1 MTEGKANIIYGSDG
15 GGGYE
20 EKGTATKPFRTDTT
34 GTTTQPVSA
43 ASLPLPAGA
52 STEATLAS
60 VLAKLDVAL
69 STRASESTLAAQ
81 LDITMSDLRD
91 ALRGVSDKT
100 LTDIETSL
108 DAILAQLDVDLSTV
122 ATEAT
127 LAAQLDITISALRD
141 AIIGGSSKSLTDLE
155 TTLDA
160 ILAGMAT
167 AANQATIIGHV
178 DGIEGSLTSIDG
190 KVATETTLAL
200 VLGQL
205 DITLT
210 TLRDHLRGTGG
221 KTLTDLETTLDA
233 IKDTD
238 GVKKIT
244 DELPAG
250 TQEIGAVK
258 QGTKAAAANAWPMT
272 LQSRADGDDVVM
284 DEGAALGAARP
295 GIVVQHR
302 DIDGNASIPQASS
315 LDTGNS
321 SVAQLASGVSFV
333 GAGVDCLGYS
343 ALAITIHSDKDS
355 AEDGMKFEF
364 SMDGSN
370 WDDSYGFNLEADSSQ
385 TRRFQ
390 FPVSARYFRVRYTNG
405 TELTTQFRVQTI
417 LHRQNI
423 LTSIHRV
430 ENVVKEDRS
439 AQLVKSVLIAQREGA
454 IVQDFYPIYAD
465 ISGNLKVTTIG
476 TDIPSDPSALV
487 LNFLENGGSENMLV
501 DGSITPVAF
510 TSGPTTTDEVWS
522 VRELLLTF
530 SADDFTFDGVSF
542 GPNSALIDGFAVEVI
557 KDSVTTEVF
566 RVYQNED
573 FLRLPGR
580 TPLVNNTGP
589 KDILGAALSFQGMVL
604 NQATSDVLQIRI
616 NDDLT
621 STKFKYLTATLF
633 AVKVI

>member
-15 GGGYE
+15 VGGYE
-20 EKGTATKPFRTDTT
+20 EKGLADKPFRTDTT
-34 GTTTQPVSA
+34 GDTTQPVSA

>member
-1 MTEGKANIIYGSDG
+1 MTEGKANIIYGSNG
-15 GGGYE
+15 VGGYE

-34 GTTTQPVSA
+34 GVTTQPVSA

-81 LDITMSDLRD
+81 LDITISDLRD